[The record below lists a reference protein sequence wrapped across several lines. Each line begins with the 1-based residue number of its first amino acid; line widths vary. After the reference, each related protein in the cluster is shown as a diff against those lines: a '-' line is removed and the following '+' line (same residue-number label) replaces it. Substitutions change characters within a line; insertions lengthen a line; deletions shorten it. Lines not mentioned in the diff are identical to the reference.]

1 MVIKMKYEKVL
12 IQTEEVS
19 IVFGEFKG
27 EKDQELFRCPREL
40 EDTDLRRYVNE
51 NNCLLGYESDD
62 KQETALQK
70 VYTADFSLQGYR

>member
-27 EKDQELFRCPREL
+27 SERPGAVPVSER
-40 EDTDLRRYVNE
+40 
-51 NNCLLGYESDD
+51 
-62 KQETALQK
+62 A
-70 VYTADFSLQGYR
+70 

>member
-27 EKDQELFRCPREL
+27 EKDQGAVPVSER
-40 EDTDLRRYVNE
+40 
-51 NNCLLGYESDD
+51 
-62 KQETALQK
+62 A
-70 VYTADFSLQGYR
+70 

>member
-51 NNCLLGYESDD
+51 ITVCLDLKAMISK
-62 KQETALQK
+62 KQ
-70 VYTADFSLQGYR
+70 R